1 MPERRT
7 VAKDKREG
15 KAPSTQA
22 GEFVHEEIRKIRR
35 GQHGARSPQQ
45 AIAIGLSKARRA
57 GVAPARREKARPRRR
72 LAKVPNMPMRRG
84 KASGSLAVGRASRA
98 PCRAPSSA
106 NPAARH
112 RARRSRSRRDAPP
125 RAAPRP
131 LVPRPPERPRGRRA
145 PRAALPQPR
154 KRLGPE
160 RAADDNARC
169 PKFRALSGVQD
180 RSGPHPFRALAR
192 MARRLPTRAKL
203 IGWRR

>member
-1 MPERRT
+1 VRARRPQPRPANSCMRRSERSAAASMGRDHHSRRLRS
-7 VAKDKREG
+7 AY
-15 KAPSTQA
+15 P
-22 GEFVHEEIRKIRR
+22 RR
-35 GQHGARSPQQ
+35 GVR
-45 AIAIGLSKARRA
+45 GLLS
-57 GVAPARREKARPRRR
+57 ARREKARPRRR